1 MRAQS
6 LLTLVKNMRRSKGPI
21 GTAWPQLHTQNC
33 PTLSQIVCPPHLHL
47 PLPLTLP
54 PPCFVEPSTVS
65 FTFLIF
71 PLAICVQQLSG
82 DPWFYA
88 GIYNSVHSGYIF
100 SVFVFFPSG
109 VGGGVGV
116 IGPGDSRHFSRVTSG
131 VRFCV
136 WAVLCG
142 HAPLPKR
149 FCVWAA
155 FCGAILLT
163 SMLVGCLWGPPS
175 APPPPAHAFSWGGG
189 RFMG

>member
-47 PLPLTLP
+47 PLPLTRP

-65 FTFLIF
+65 VTFLIF

-88 GIYNSVHSGYIF
+88 GIYNSVHNGYISF
-100 SVFVFFPSG
+100 IFATLNPLTLEGTDNTSLYCLHLRSCLRPS
-109 VGGGVGV
+109 
-116 IGPGDSRHFSRVTSG
+116 ISCTK
-131 VRFCV
+131 
-136 WAVLCG
+136 L
-142 HAPLPKR
+142 
-149 FCVWAA
+149 
-155 FCGAILLT
+155 
-163 SMLVGCLWGPPS
+163 
-175 APPPPAHAFSWGGG
+175 
-189 RFMG
+189 